1 MYIIHANVYLINIY
15 VNKYYEN
22 KNKTVDNIHLS
33 MYHVH
38 VIRNKTTKKEVN
50 MTATVITTNV
60 NLEDNAKVIKSLES
74 KIAELKEL
82 RDEKIAEVKDIMNQ
96 ANVMELTAGAFTFKL
111 TEITRNNVDTKT
123 LKTKYAELYK
133 ALLKVSSY
141 MKFDIV

>member
-1 MYIIHANVYLINIY
+1 MVAQ
-15 VNKYYEN
+15 
-22 KNKTVDNIHLS
+22 
-33 MYHVH
+33 
-38 VIRNKTTKKEVN
+38 
-50 MTATVITTNV
+50 VITTNI
-60 NLEDNAKVIKSLES
+60 NLEDNAKVIKSLDS

-82 RDEKIAEVKDIMNQ
+82 REEKVAEVKDIMNK
-96 ANVMELTAGAFTFKL
+96 ANVLELQAGAYTFKL

>member
-1 MYIIHANVYLINIY
+1 
-15 VNKYYEN
+15 
-22 KNKTVDNIHLS
+22 
-33 MYHVH
+33 
-38 VIRNKTTKKEVN
+38 

-111 TEITRNNVDTKT
+111 TEITRNNVDTKP

>member
-1 MYIIHANVYLINIY
+1 M
-15 VNKYYEN
+15 
-22 KNKTVDNIHLS
+22 KT
-33 MYHVH
+33 M
-38 VIRNKTTKKEVN
+38 TTQ
-50 MTATVITTNV
+50 VITTNV
-60 NLEDNAKVIKSLES
+60 NLEDNARVIKSIEA

-82 RDEKIAEVKDIMNQ
+82 RDEKVAEVKEIMNK
-96 ANVMELTAGAFTFKL
+96 ANVLELQAGAFTFKL

>member
-1 MYIIHANVYLINIY
+1 
-15 VNKYYEN
+15 
-22 KNKTVDNIHLS
+22 
-33 MYHVH
+33 
-38 VIRNKTTKKEVN
+38 
-50 MTATVITTNV
+50 MTAQVITTNI
-60 NLEDNAKVIKSLES
+60 NLEDNARVIKSIEA

-82 RDEKIAEVKDIMNQ
+82 RDEKVAEVNDIMNK
-96 ANVMELTAGAFTFKL
+96 ANVMELQAGAFTFKL

>member
-1 MYIIHANVYLINIY
+1 
-15 VNKYYEN
+15 
-22 KNKTVDNIHLS
+22 
-33 MYHVH
+33 
-38 VIRNKTTKKEVN
+38 
-50 MTATVITTNV
+50 MTATIITTNV

>member
-1 MYIIHANVYLINIY
+1 
-15 VNKYYEN
+15 
-22 KNKTVDNIHLS
+22 
-33 MYHVH
+33 
-38 VIRNKTTKKEVN
+38 
-50 MTATVITTNV
+50 MTATIITTNV

-82 RDEKIAEVKDIMNQ
+82 RDEKIAEVRDIMNQ

>member
-1 MYIIHANVYLINIY
+1 MYIIHVNVYLINLF

-38 VIRNKTTKKEVN
+38 VIRNKQQEKEVN

-111 TEITRNNVDTKT
+111 TEITNNV
-123 LKTKYAELYK
+123 
-133 ALLKVSSY
+133 
-141 MKFDIV
+141 

>member
-1 MYIIHANVYLINIY
+1 MA
-15 VNKYYEN
+15 
-22 KNKTVDNIHLS
+22 
-33 MYHVH
+33 
-38 VIRNKTTKKEVN
+38 
-50 MTATVITTNV
+50 AQVITTNL
-60 NLEDNAKVIKSLES
+60 NLEDEAKVIKSLES

-82 RDEKIAEVKDIMNQ
+82 KDERIALVKEFMNK
-96 ANVMELTAGAFTFKL
+96 ANVMELQAGTYTFKL

>member
-1 MYIIHANVYLINIY
+1 MTTTII
-15 VNKYYEN
+15 
-22 KNKTVDNIHLS
+22 
-33 MYHVH
+33 
-38 VIRNKTTKKEVN
+38 
-50 MTATVITTNV
+50 TNV

-111 TEITRNNVDTKT
+111 TEITRNNIDTKT

>member
-1 MYIIHANVYLINIY
+1 M
-15 VNKYYEN
+15 
-22 KNKTVDNIHLS
+22 
-33 MYHVH
+33 
-38 VIRNKTTKKEVN
+38 
-50 MTATVITTNV
+50 ATQVITTNI
-60 NLEDNAKVIKSLES
+60 NLEDNARVIKSIDS

-82 RDEKIAEVKDIMNQ
+82 RDEKVAEVKDIMNK
-96 ANVMELTAGAFTFKL
+96 ANILELQAGAYTFKL

>member
-1 MYIIHANVYLINIY
+1 
-15 VNKYYEN
+15 
-22 KNKTVDNIHLS
+22 
-33 MYHVH
+33 
-38 VIRNKTTKKEVN
+38 
-50 MTATVITTNV
+50 MTAQVITTNI
-60 NLEDNAKVIKSLES
+60 NLEDNARVIKSIEA

-82 RDEKIAEVKDIMNQ
+82 RDEKVAEVKEIMNK
-96 ANVMELTAGAFTFKL
+96 ANVMELQAGAFTFKL

>member
-1 MYIIHANVYLINIY
+1 
-15 VNKYYEN
+15 
-22 KNKTVDNIHLS
+22 
-33 MYHVH
+33 
-38 VIRNKTTKKEVN
+38 
-50 MTATVITTNV
+50 MTAQVITTNI
-60 NLEDNAKVIKSLES
+60 NLEDNARVIKSIKA

-82 RDEKIAEVKDIMNQ
+82 RDEKVAEVKEIMNK
-96 ANVMELTAGAFTFKL
+96 ANVMELQAGAFTFKL

>member
-1 MYIIHANVYLINIY
+1 M
-15 VNKYYEN
+15 
-22 KNKTVDNIHLS
+22 
-33 MYHVH
+33 
-38 VIRNKTTKKEVN
+38 TTQ
-50 MTATVITTNV
+50 VITTNI
-60 NLEDNAKVIKSLES
+60 NLEDNARVIKSIEA

-82 RDEKIAEVKDIMNQ
+82 RDEKIAEVKDIMNK
-96 ANVMELTAGAFTFKL
+96 ANVMELQAGAFTFKL

>member
-1 MYIIHANVYLINIY
+1 M
-15 VNKYYEN
+15 
-22 KNKTVDNIHLS
+22 
-33 MYHVH
+33 
-38 VIRNKTTKKEVN
+38 TTQ
-50 MTATVITTNV
+50 VITTNI
-60 NLEDNAKVIKSLES
+60 NLEDNAKVIKSIDS

-82 RDEKIAEVKDIMNQ
+82 REEKVTEVKNIMNK
-96 ANVMELTAGAFTFKL
+96 ANVLELQAGAYTFKL

>member
-1 MYIIHANVYLINIY
+1 M
-15 VNKYYEN
+15 
-22 KNKTVDNIHLS
+22 
-33 MYHVH
+33 
-38 VIRNKTTKKEVN
+38 
-50 MTATVITTNV
+50 ATQVITTNID
-60 NLEDNAKVIKSLES
+60 LEDNAKVIKSIDS

-82 RDEKIAEVKDIMNQ
+82 RDEKVAEVKDIMNK
-96 ANVMELTAGAFTFKL
+96 ANVLELQAGAYTFKL

>member
-1 MYIIHANVYLINIY
+1 M
-15 VNKYYEN
+15 
-22 KNKTVDNIHLS
+22 
-33 MYHVH
+33 
-38 VIRNKTTKKEVN
+38 TT
-50 MTATVITTNV
+50 TVITTNV